1 MFDIIIGEKVIN
13 KQGEAGTIIS
23 SDDCYI
29 YVDYGTR
36 SVKLLLNAFEK
47 GFIKYE
53 NAQLQSQSA
62 KKAEVD
68 KEAEEHRAAEAQKQW
83 LTRSMVNMPVC
94 NVEKTKVHFSYDRAL
109 PNLAGLPKDEQDLL
123 RAIFIECDNE
133 TKALYDSFEP
143 KMEYPKNT
151 SKARS
156 KYSTG
161 FLTKYRDTY
170 VLRVFWRNDI
180 YKKGVRA
187 GVTLLESYNA
197 EVMRFLMVKGHFYAF
212 FKNVKNT
219 WGHVTLTTKNSRW
232 QEARLQNCILIN
244 EVVRKCDCNY
254 LNDYIEVKDV
264 DSYLYAHLLFPAL
277 YNNKAEIVFKNKLY
291 LSTYRIKDLIGYLE
305 PFTSKQIDFASRN
318 NVINALPIIK
328 DYGIRDL
335 DVLRK
340 MEEIMKIKYY
350 NSIYGTLKKMFA
362 KRGFDH
368 TDLCKRLI
376 DFSKRTS
383 NLNIGVYWD
392 YIFELD
398 RQQGITINDF
408 FDKDYNE
415 RLTELLMDKNV
426 CYSIAEAEHYA
437 GVAKEL
443 SWIDR
448 EENGYFIM
456 VPKTIEEFKFEGQQ
470 QHNCVF
476 KCRYFD
482 DVMSRTS
489 IIVFL
494 RKEKDVPFVTIEY
507 DYDTF
512 EVLQAL
518 GKYNQKLS
526 EELENYIVE
535 LGKRLRREASI

>member
-1 MFDIIIGEKVIN
+1 M
-13 KQGEAGTIIS
+13 
-23 SDDCYI
+23 
-29 YVDYGTR
+29 
-36 SVKLLLNAFEK
+36 L
-47 GFIKYE
+47 
-53 NAQLQSQSA
+53 
-62 KKAEVD
+62 
-68 KEAEEHRAAEAQKQW
+68 
-83 LTRSMVNMPVC
+83 
-94 NVEKTKVHFSYDRAL
+94 
-109 PNLAGLPKDEQDLL
+109 
-123 RAIFIECDNE
+123 
-133 TKALYDSFEP
+133 
-143 KMEYPKNT
+143 
-151 SKARS
+151 
-156 KYSTG
+156 
-161 FLTKYRDTY
+161 
-170 VLRVFWRNDI
+170 
-180 YKKGVRA
+180 
-187 GVTLLESYNA
+187 
-197 EVMRFLMVKGHFYAF
+197 
-212 FKNVKNT
+212 
-219 WGHVTLTTKNSRW
+219 
-232 QEARLQNCILIN
+232 
-244 EVVRKCDCNY
+244 
-254 LNDYIEVKDV
+254 
-264 DSYLYAHLLFPAL
+264 
-277 YNNKAEIVFKNKLY
+277 
-291 LSTYRIKDLIGYLE
+291 
-305 PFTSKQIDFASRN
+305 
-318 NVINALPIIK
+318 
-328 DYGIRDL
+328 
-335 DVLRK
+335 
-340 MEEIMKIKYY
+340 
-350 NSIYGTLKKMFA
+350 A

-426 CYSIAEAEHYA
+426 CCSIAEAECYA

-476 KCRYFD
+476 KCRYFV

-535 LGKRLRREASI
+535 LGKRLRREAST